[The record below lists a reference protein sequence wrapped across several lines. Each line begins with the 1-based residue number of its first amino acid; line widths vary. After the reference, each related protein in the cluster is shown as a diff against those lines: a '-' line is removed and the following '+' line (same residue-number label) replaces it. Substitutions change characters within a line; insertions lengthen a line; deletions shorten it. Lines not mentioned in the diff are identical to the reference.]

1 MYAKNSK
8 FLMYRNDSI
17 STRRKVYLL
26 TFSMVGTGAK
36 KAEVED
42 DAENAP
48 DITTNSFTDT
58 QAIDRQTVKLN
69 RALSNLLQPTLYV
82 YKTRN

>member
-17 STRRKVYLL
+17 STRRMVYLL
-26 TFSMVGTGAK
+26 TVSMVGTGAK
-36 KAEVED
+36 SAEVED

-82 YKTRN
+82 YTTRN

>member
-1 MYAKNSK
+1 M
-8 FLMYRNDSI
+8 
-17 STRRKVYLL
+17 VYLL
-26 TFSMVGTGAK
+26 TVLMVGTGAK
-36 KAEVED
+36 SAEVED

-82 YKTRN
+82 YTTRN